1 MSTKELQQELAAL
14 VSKFESALAEAEA
27 FATEHKLSFR
37 IDPCYGAG
45 ATFDGAEVGETNE
58 WGEETY
64 GWFAS
69 SQSC

>member
-14 VSKFESALAEAEA
+14 VNKFNSALAEAEA

-37 IDPCYGAG
+37 IEPCYGAG
-45 ATFDGAEVGETNE
+45 ASFDGAEVGEENYQGNE
-58 WGEETY
+58 D